1 VLSKNCDETTIL
13 AALQLA
19 NQKWGTAW
27 INGTEE
33 YKQMCAKVA
42 QKHNLKIANPELG
55 VKVKEG
61 RDMEYENSQTK
72 QPQPEATEN
81 PVSSDDPV
89 TRSSRLFEQYANAV
103 GAERYRIVATE
114 FTPEGVKAFVFDKK
128 NGGLEGKTREEI
140 MEAMPKL
147 LSYVKYNKNI
157 CVTPMSADKHHIL
170 IDDMT
175 SEKLK
180 DLKEDGY
187 SPACVVESSPGNF
200 QAILT
205 IPKPETGDG
214 EGGNIGC
221 DPLDMADREAANRLV
236 KELNQR
242 YGDPKLSGSIH
253 AHRLPPF
260 PNLKPK
266 HRREDGTFPE
276 TSLVEANG
284 GICEKATSQLEEIR
298 ERLNREARERD
309 HRTATNPQN
318 SDAHDPNG
326 AYWAHY
332 RDIAT
337 RHTGDMDYSRIDG
350 MIGIRMRVT
359 GYNAGQVYEAIK
371 ANAPAMRKETMSAD
385 EYAAKYRNRDWNR
398 YTKET
403 TEKFVFGPRGVVQYS
418 QAEAFRPYYMQVEG
432 RDLTGRSFTSRDRTG
447 KDIGR

>member
-1 VLSKNCDETTIL
+1 
-13 AALQLA
+13 
-19 NQKWGTAW
+19 
-27 INGTEE
+27 
-33 YKQMCAKVA
+33 
-42 QKHNLKIANPELG
+42 
-55 VKVKEG
+55 
-61 RDMEYENSQTK
+61 
-72 QPQPEATEN
+72 
-81 PVSSDDPV
+81 
-89 TRSSRLFEQYANAV
+89 
-103 GAERYRIVATE
+103 
-114 FTPEGVKAFVFDKK
+114 
-128 NGGLEGKTREEI
+128 
-140 MEAMPKL
+140 MPKL
-147 LSYVKYNKNI
+147 LTYVKYDKNI

-180 DLKEDGY
+180 ELKKDGY

-205 IPKPETGDG
+205 IPK
-214 EGGNIGC
+214 IGADERGHIGW

-276 TSLVEANG
+276 TALIEANG
-284 GICEKATSQLEEIR
+284 GICQKAASQLEEIR

-309 HRTATNPQN
+309 QRTAQAAVNLQNPG
-318 SDAHDPNG
+318 AHDPNG

-350 MIGIRMRVT
+350 MIGVRMRVT
-359 GYNAGQVYEAIK
+359 GYSAGQIYETIK
-371 ANAPAMRKETMSAD
+371 ANAPAMRRETMNAD
-385 EYAAKYRNRDWNR
+385 EYAAKYRSRDWSR
-398 YTKET
+398 FAQET
-403 TEKFVFGPRGVVQYS
+403 TEKFVFGSRGVDQYT
-418 QAEAFRPYYMQVEG
+418 QAEAFRAYYMKLEG
-432 RDLTGRSFTSRDRTG
+432 RSPTSRDKAA